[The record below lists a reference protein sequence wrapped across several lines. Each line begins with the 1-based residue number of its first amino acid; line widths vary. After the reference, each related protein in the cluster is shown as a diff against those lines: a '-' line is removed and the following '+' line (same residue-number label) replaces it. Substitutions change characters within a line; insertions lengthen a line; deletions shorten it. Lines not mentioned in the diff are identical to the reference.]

1 MNAQKLPK
9 LGRSEPQHG
18 SWRPWQLIAFRWL
31 FLYLML
37 YSLDSFVEVLEVF
50 DRLRDLCKPVS
61 HTMTQAFA
69 KAFLHV
75 DVTTFS
81 SYSDDTYNFVQCL
94 MFAIAATISTVI
106 WSIAD
111 RKSLDHNRLLSWL
124 RVVMQVHVG
133 GTVLSYGMAKV
144 IPCQFPALDA
154 IRLSQPIGEYSPHGL
169 LWAVMGYAPLYTIF
183 GGVTEVIGGFLL
195 MLPATYLVGA
205 LLSFAVMVNV
215 LMFNLAY
222 DIGVKVLSFHLLL
235 GAAVVFLPDLKGLL
249 KLFFLQKPFSPA
261 SYAGLFG
268 KQRFNKVAVIVQIIV
283 AIVWLG
289 DQTFANL
296 NRYHRQYSVPS
307 YAQDGIWI
315 VEKQT
320 IDGRDVSSADAANLR
335 WGRLSF
341 NNKKLVIQNTAGTRF
356 VCAIEPEKALIP
368 VRQGK
373 VVVGTMTFVRSAVE
387 PTHASIEGTF
397 ADRKLSCQLTAVSIR
412 ELPLTRRSFRW
423 IEDSREE

>member
-1 MNAQKLPK
+1 MNAQTLPK
-9 LGRSEPQHG
+9 LGRSEPQLD

-31 FLYLML
+31 FVYLML
-37 YSLDSFVEVLEVF
+37 YSFDSFAEVLKIF
-50 DRLRDLCKPVS
+50 DRMRDLCKPVS

-75 DVTTFS
+75 DIATFS

-94 MFAIAATISTVI
+94 MFAITATISTVI
-106 WSIAD
+106 WSIAA
-111 RKSLDHNRLLSWL
+111 RKSSDHNRLLSWL

-133 GTVLSYGMAKV
+133 ATVLSYGMAKV
-144 IPCQFPALDA
+144 VPCQFPPLDA
-154 IRLSQPIGEYSPHGL
+154 ILLSQPVGEYSPQGL
-169 LWAVMGYAPLYTIF
+169 LWAVMGYSPLYTIF
-183 GGVTEVIGGFLL
+183 GGVTEVVAGFLL

-215 LMFNLAY
+215 LMFNLSY

-261 SYAGLFG
+261 SYAALFNRP
-268 KQRFNKVAVIVQIIV
+268 KLNKTAVIVQMVV
-283 AIVWLG
+283 ALVWLG

-296 NRYHRQYSVPS
+296 NRYHRQYSVPT

-320 IDGRDVSSADAANLR
+320 VDGRDVANTDEANLR

-341 NNKKLVIQNTAGTRF
+341 KNKKLVIQNTAGTRF
-356 VCAIEPEKALIP
+356 VCAIEPDKAPIP
-368 VRQGK
+368 VRQDK

-387 PTHASIEGTF
+387 PGHASIEGTF
-397 ADRKLSCQLTAVSIR
+397 ADRKVSCQLTAVPIQ

-423 IEDSREE
+423 IEDSEE